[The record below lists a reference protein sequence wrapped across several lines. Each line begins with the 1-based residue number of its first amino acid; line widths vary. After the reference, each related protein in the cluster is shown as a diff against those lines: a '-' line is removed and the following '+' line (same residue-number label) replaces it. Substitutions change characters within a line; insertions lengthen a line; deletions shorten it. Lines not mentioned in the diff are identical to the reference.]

1 MKMLSAVSGPG
12 EGLGSGPAAGVDR
25 TRSCG
30 AAAGTARSDG
40 AQPPA
45 GSERVPRG
53 PVTPAAGPP
62 PKPSSGRAQRALRRS
77 QSEAGVDDERL
88 ARDPARLVAREIDRA
103 PADVPAGPLR
113 RERARAP
120 PALARVGAE
129 VLDHRRPHGPRRD
142 RIDADPLGAE
152 LDGDRADEPDHA
164 GLGRRVRGPT
174 VATERRDRGDAD
186 DGAPAMADHRG
197 HGRLRSEEHGLEVD
211 TDYAIPLCLG
221 RVEQVLARLDPDVV
235 VEDVEAAPPLDR
247 RLDHRGA
254 LGGARHVGGV
264 GYRLAAL
271 GTDQAGALLGAFL
284 HLVHAEDPGP
294 FAGEEDRSGLAVA
307 QARASRAGARHDR
320 DLATEPSAHGAFT
333 SRSADRGSRPRR
345 AVSRRR

>member
-12 EGLGSGPAAGVDR
+12 EGLGGGPAAGVDR
-25 TRSCG
+25 TRSCS
-30 AAAGTARSDG
+30 AAAGTARPDG
-40 AQPPA
+40 AQPPG

-88 ARDPARLVAREIDRA
+88 ARDPARLVAREVDRA

-152 LDGDRADEPDHA
+152 LDGDRADEPDH
-164 GLGRRVRGPT
+164 
-174 VATERRDRGDAD
+174 
-186 DGAPAMADHRG
+186 
-197 HGRLRSEEHGLEVD
+197 
-211 TDYAIPLCLG
+211 
-221 RVEQVLARLDPDVV
+221 
-235 VEDVEAAPPLDR
+235 
-247 RLDHRGA
+247 
-254 LGGARHVGGV
+254 GGV

-333 SRSADRGSRPRR
+333 SPSADRGSHPRR